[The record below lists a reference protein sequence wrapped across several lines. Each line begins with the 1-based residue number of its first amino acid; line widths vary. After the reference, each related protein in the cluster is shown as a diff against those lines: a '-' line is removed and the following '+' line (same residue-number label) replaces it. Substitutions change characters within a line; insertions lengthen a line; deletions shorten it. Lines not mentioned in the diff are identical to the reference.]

1 MQNSKG
7 LTDEEINQNFRS
19 MLKIFKDIVET
30 VPPPAIDKVRDE
42 LEELQ
47 KEAMN
52 SCLTSRQISA
62 IYERC
67 ANYLNGSYG
76 QNLSV
81 CK

>member
-1 MQNSKG
+1 MEQTKRN
-7 LTDEEINQNFRS
+7 LTDEEVNEKFRT
-19 MLKIFKDIVET
+19 MLRAFNSLIKDQ
-30 VPPPAIDKVRDE
+30 PAASKVK
-42 LEELQ
+42 EELQ
-47 KEAMN
+47 KMQSEAMKSN
-52 SCLTSRQISA
+52 LTSRQISA